1 MTPSSSR
8 ARSARGYALKTFR
21 YTGRSQEGTVVQ
33 GVVEANTQDEA
44 IEQLKGE
51 GLIVGSITESGK
63 TTDVDLRLG
72 GRRVKDKTLSVVC
85 KQFAI
90 ILKAGIPIVR
100 ALQLVGDQTQDKT
113 LKEILRLCADDVA
126 AGYPLADSF
135 EKHGSALPPTF
146 IETIRAGESSGNLE
160 VCFDRLASYYEKTS
174 KTCSKVTNAMIYP
187 IFVLIVAAVVVAVL
201 MVFAVPTFKSTF
213 DSMGQELPGLTKAMI
228 ATSDF
233 FVNDWMVIV
242 GAIAGVVLAWKVA
255 KARSEDFRLWV
266 ARMATRLP
274 VLGGIN
280 AMNATAQYAGTMAVM
295 MQAGL
300 PVVQAVAVTARSI
313 SNYYMA
319 TALAATQPDLEA
331 GKPLGESMR
340 RTEAFPDLV
349 VEMTTVGEDTGSLE
363 STLDVMSEY
372 YDNEVANA
380 TQRALSILEPVTI
393 VILGLIVGAILLAV
407 YIPMFTL
414 ETSVQG

>member
-1 MTPSSSR
+1 M
-8 ARSARGYALKTFR
+8 KTFK
-21 YTGRSQEGTVVQ
+21 YTARSQEGTAVD
-33 GVVEANTQDEA
+33 GVIEANTQDEA
-44 IEQLKGE
+44 IELLKGE
-51 GLIVGSITESGK
+51 GLIVSAIEESGK
-63 TTDVDLRLG
+63 TTDIDLRLG
-72 GRRVKDKTLSVVC
+72 SRRVKDKTLSVVC
-85 KQFAI
+85 KQFSI

-135 EKHGSALPPTF
+135 EKHGTALPPTF
-146 IETIRAGESSGNLE
+146 IETVRAGESSGNLE
-160 VCFDRLASYYEKTS
+160 VCFDRLAAYYEKTS
-174 KTCSKVTNAMIYP
+174 KARSKVTNAMIYP
-187 IFVLIVAAVVVAVL
+187 IFVLIVAVVVVAVL

-213 DSMGQELPGLTKAMI
+213 DNMGQELPGLTKAMI

-242 GAIAGVVLAWKVA
+242 GVIAGVVIAWKVA

-274 VLGGIN
+274 VLGAIN
-280 AMNATAQYAGTMAVM
+280 SMNATAQYAGTMAVM

-300 PVVQAVAVTARSI
+300 PVVQAVEVTARSI

-331 GKPLGESMR
+331 GKPLGESMK

-363 STLDVMSEY
+363 STLNVMSEY

-380 TQRALSILEPVTI
+380 TQRAPSIREPATI
-393 VILGLIVGAILLAV
+393 VFLGLIVGAILLAV
-407 YIPMFTL
+407 YTPMFPL

>member
-1 MTPSSSR
+1 M
-8 ARSARGYALKTFR
+8 KTFK
-21 YTGRSQEGTVVQ
+21 YNARSQEGTAVD
-33 GVVEANTQDEA
+33 GVIEANTQDEA
-44 IEQLKGE
+44 IELLKGE
-51 GLIVGSITESGK
+51 GLIVGAIEESGK
-63 TTDVDLRLG
+63 TTDIDLRLG
-72 GRRVKDKTLSVVC
+72 SRRVKDKTLSVVC
-85 KQFAI
+85 KQFSI

-113 LKEILRLCADDVA
+113 LKEILRLCVDDVA

-135 EKHGSALPPTF
+135 EKHGTALPPTF
-146 IETIRAGESSGNLE
+146 IETVRAGESSGNLE
-160 VCFDRLASYYEKTS
+160 VCFDRLAAYYEKTS
-174 KTCSKVTNAMIYP
+174 KARSKVTNAMIYP
-187 IFVLIVAAVVVAVL
+187 IFVLIVAVVVVAVL

-242 GAIAGVVLAWKVA
+242 GVIAGVVIAWKVA
-255 KARSEDFRLWV
+255 KAKSEDFRMWV
-266 ARMATRLP
+266 ARTATRLP
-274 VLGGIN
+274 VLGSIN
-280 AMNATAQYAGTMAVM
+280 SMNATAQYAGTMAVM

-300 PVVQAVAVTARSI
+300 PVVQAVEVTARSI

-331 GKPLGESMR
+331 GKPLGESMK

-363 STLDVMSEY
+363 STLNVMSEY

-380 TQRALSILEPVTI
+380 TQRALSILEPSTI
-393 VILGLIVGAILLAV
+393 VFLGLIVGAILLAV

>member
-1 MTPSSSR
+1 M
-8 ARSARGYALKTFR
+8 KTFK
-21 YTGRSQEGTVVQ
+21 YNARSQEGTAVD
-33 GVVEANTQDEA
+33 GVIEANTQDEA
-44 IEQLKGE
+44 IELLKGE
-51 GLIVGSITESGK
+51 GLIVGVIEESGK
-63 TTDVDLRLG
+63 TTDIDLRLG

-85 KQFAI
+85 KQFSI

-135 EKHGSALPPTF
+135 EKHGTALPPTF
-146 IETIRAGESSGNLE
+146 IETVRAGESSGNLE

-174 KTCSKVTNAMIYP
+174 KARSKVTNAMIYP
-187 IFVLIVAAVVVAVL
+187 IFVLIVAVVAVL

-213 DSMGQELPGLTKAMI
+213 ESMGQELPGLTKAMI
-228 ATSDF
+228 AISDF

-242 GAIAGVVLAWKVA
+242 GVIAGVVIAWKVA
-255 KARSEDFRLWV
+255 KAKSEDFRLWV

-274 VLGGIN
+274 VLGAIN
-280 AMNATAQYAGTMAVM
+280 SMNATAQYAGTMAVM

-300 PVVQAVAVTARSI
+300 PVVQAVEVTARSI

-331 GKPLGESMR
+331 GKPLGESMK

-363 STLDVMSEY
+363 STLNVMSEY

-380 TQRALSILEPVTI
+380 TQRALSILEPATI
-393 VILGLIVGAILLAV
+393 VFLGLIVGAILLAV